1 MAGGSGG
8 QPTTFRCPEG
18 SILIGL
24 AATHEHRR
32 GAVLVRALRPTC
44 RAVRAGASAAEVQGP
59 SIGPPSSKVDSVLR
73 CAGTVVGMFGRA
85 GVFLDGV
92 GLVCG
97 REDQRTGLAG
107 GSGGAP
113 FERRCP
119 PDEIATGLLARSSS
133 LIDAVGLVCGRA
145 PK

>member
-1 MAGGSGG
+1 
-8 QPTTFRCPEG
+8 
-18 SILIGL
+18 
-24 AATHEHRR
+24 
-32 GAVLVRALRPTC
+32 
-44 RAVRAGASAAEVQGP
+44 
-59 SIGPPSSKVDSVLR
+59 
-73 CAGTVVGMFGRA
+73 MFGRA

-97 REDQRTGLAG
+97 RGDRRTGVAG